1 MHCVVISRSPW
12 ACFLN
17 QKVKGWILLP
27 ILIDWLGLPG
37 PSLWDGELG
46 LISNAF
52 HGTGLAALHRSQGFI
67 VPGLAYLRS
76 LFDGLPLNRTRAG
89 YIICGVHAK

>member
-12 ACFLN
+12 ACFLI
-17 QKVKGWILLP
+17 QKVKGWTFATYSDRLVGTA
-27 ILIDWLGLPG
+27 W

-52 HGTGLAALHRSQGFI
+52 HGTGLAALHRSRGFT

-76 LFDGLPLNRTRAG
+76 LSDSLPLNRTRAG
-89 YIICGVHAK
+89 YVICGVHAK